1 MQEEAAMAA
10 LLDMPVYLKAH
21 ESLRIADGAGL
32 EVKCIRG
39 HLWISQHGDL
49 EDRTIDGGQSFV
61 LDRPGLSLVTALG
74 EPAVVVV
81 KPRSTIAPRPLRHA
95 A

>member
-1 MQEEAAMAA
+1 MQQEAAMAA
-10 LLDMPVYLKAH
+10 PLDMPVYLKAQ
-21 ESLRIADGAGL
+21 ESLRIVDGARL

-39 HLWISQHGDL
+39 HLWITQHGDF

>member
-1 MQEEAAMAA
+1 MVAPF
-10 LLDMPVYLKAH
+10 DTPVYLKAS
-21 ESLRIADGAGL
+21 ESLRVAEGTGL

-39 HLWISQHGDL
+39 HLWITQHGDL
-49 EDRTIDGGQSFV
+49 EDRIIDSGQSFV
-61 LDRPGLSLVTALG
+61 LNRPGLSLATALG

-81 KPRSTIAPRPLRHA
+81 KPGSGIALQPLRHA

>member
-1 MQEEAAMAA
+1 MQEETAMAA
-10 LLDMPVYLKAH
+10 LLDMPVYLKAQ
-21 ESLRIADGAGL
+21 ESLRIVDGAGL

-39 HLWISQHGDL
+39 HLWITQHGDF

-81 KPRSTIAPRPLRHA
+81 KPRSTIAPRPLQRA

>member
-1 MQEEAAMAA
+1 MAV
-10 LLDMPVYLKAH
+10 LHNLPVYLKAH
-21 ESLRIADGAGL
+21 ETLRIADGVGL

-39 HLWISQHGDL
+39 HLWITQHEDL
-49 EDRTIDGGQSFV
+49 EDRTIDSEQSFV

-74 EPAVVVV
+74 EPAVAIV
-81 KPRSTIAPRPLRHA
+81 KPRSGIARRPLRHA